1 MPTPLTLSPPFLLSP
16 SFLYPNSQLELAGT
30 APEAAC
36 KGMKQG
42 GFPGPVLKVSKA
54 I

>member
-1 MPTPLTLSPPFLLSP
+1 MPTSLTLPPPFLLAP
-16 SFLYPNSQLELAGT
+16 PFLYPNSQLELAGT
-30 APEAAC
+30 APEAAS

-42 GFPGPVLKVSKA
+42 GFPGRILKVPKA